1 MTKIGII
8 GGGIIGLCA
17 AYYLQKE
24 GLDVTVIDEGD
35 LTSGCSYLNAGMIVP
50 SHVVPLAAPGVVSKG
65 LKWMFKADSPFA
77 FHFSLNKDL
86 LRWLWLFNRSAKER
100 NVQRA
105 VPYLRDISW
114 LSKSLYRQFSLEGGF
129 DFGYEERGLMM
140 LYQTAS
146 AEKEERTTAYIANKA
161 GVEAAILSPGEVQKL
176 EPELK
181 VNVKG
186 GIYFPGDAHLNPGKF
201 MQEMKFHLQNKAVH
215 FLPGNRVTG
224 LQVNDNKKVLLKTSQ
239 GNEEYD
245 EVVITCGAA
254 SGILLKALPFSLAVQ
269 GGKGY
274 SLTLKN
280 VPKNIHIPSLLIEG
294 KVAVTP
300 MGNNLRVSGTME
312 IGNNSSQIN
321 EKRLNGVLST
331 LFRFYP
337 ELKEVEIDI
346 NQAISGLR
354 PCSPDGL
361 PYIGRMKKFPNV
373 TIATGHGMMGM
384 SLGPATG
391 KLVSE
396 IISGKER
403 SMNINAFDP
412 GRFTL
417 R

>member
-1 MTKIGII
+1 MNKVGII
-8 GGGIIGLCA
+8 GGGVTGLCA
-17 AYYLQKE
+17 AYYLHKE

-65 LKWMFKADSPFA
+65 LKWMFKPDSPFA
-77 FHFSLNKDL
+77 FHFSAHKELI
-86 LRWLWLFNRSAKER
+86 RWLWLFNRSAKEK
-100 NVQRA
+100 NVQQA

-114 LSKSLYRQFSLEGGF
+114 LSKSLYRQFSREGGF
-129 DFGYEERGLMM
+129 DFGYAERGLMM
-140 LYQTAS
+140 LYQTAE
-146 AEKEERTTAYIANKA
+146 AEKEEKITADIANKA
-161 GVEAAILSPGEVQKL
+161 GVKATILSAGEVQKL

-181 VNVKG
+181 VDVRG
-186 GIYFPGDAHLNPGKF
+186 GIYFPGDAHLDPGKF
-201 MQEMKFHLQNKAVH
+201 MYDMKLHLKNERVH
-215 FLPGNRVTG
+215 FILGNKVTG
-224 LQVNDNKKVLLKTSQ
+224 LKVNNNKKVLLKTLQ

-245 EVVITCGAA
+245 EAVIACGAA
-254 SGILLKALPFSLAVQ
+254 SGMLLKTLPFSLPIQ

-274 SLTLKN
+274 SLTLKE

-312 IGNNSSQIN
+312 IGNNSGRIN
-321 EKRLNGVLST
+321 ERRLLGILHT
-331 LFRFYP
+331 LFQFYP
-337 ELKEVEIDI
+337 ELKEAKIDAK
-346 NQAISGLR
+346 QAVSGLR

-361 PYIGRMKKFPNV
+361 PYIGRLKKFPGIV
-373 TIATGHGMMGM
+373 IAAGHGMMGM

-412 GRFTL
+412 GRFA
-417 R
+417 